1 MFRSG
6 IPEPSRAL
14 AIVAG
19 RLRPICPIG
28 LGCAILAGMH
38 DTSATLAFLALLL
51 SSLFTLSP
59 ASTQAATLTSG
70 PTSLAQAGY
79 IYTIRPGDTLWDIA
93 VAHGITLQA
102 LLEANELSDAATL
115 HVGQTIRVPAPP
127 PPPIAA
133 PEPQPASPPGD
144 EAPAEPSAPAPEA
157 PVEPSAPAPEA
168 PVVTIAPELADWPA
182 AVLSL
187 INARRAEN
195 GLPALAWSDQ
205 LAEAAQAHADDCARR
220 NRGGH
225 AGSDEAKLRA
235 RLART
240 GYEAEYASENWANAR
255 GVEHAVSMWW
265 NESAGGPHRRNILS
279 QNYTEI
285 GIGVARGAWGF
296 YFVVDF
302 ASR

>member
-1 MFRSG
+1 
-6 IPEPSRAL
+6 
-14 AIVAG
+14 
-19 RLRPICPIG
+19 
-28 LGCAILAGMH
+28 MH

-102 LLEANELSDAATL
+102 LLEANELTDAATL

-127 PPPIAA
+127 PPPVAA

-157 PVEPSAPAPEA
+157 PVVA
-168 PVVTIAPELADWPA
+168 IAPELADWPA

-220 NRGGH
+220 NGGGH
-225 AGSDEAKLRA
+225 VGSDGAKLRE
-235 RLART
+235 RLARA
-240 GYEAEYASENWANAR
+240 GYEASYASENWANAL
-255 GVEHAVSMWW
+255 GAEHAVSMWW
-265 NESAGGPHRRNILS
+265 NESAAGPHRRNILS
-279 QNYTEI
+279 PRYTEV
-285 GIGVARGAWGF
+285 GIGVARGAWGV

-302 ASR
+302 AGP